1 MTTMKRLILIFL
13 WILVSLPSPARGLRV
28 AFVGD
33 PQVDDSLELEFARK
47 SIYREL
53 MQRKD
58 IDLAVFLGDLVNDK
72 PELLLPTRAILD
84 SLPFRWVCV
93 PGNHDRDLYPKNPD
107 GKRRLRDLQTYRKI
121 IGHPDTTFV
130 TRGIRFI
137 LMNNVRHSEKGE
149 YEGGLTSGQKHW
161 LDSVVTTSP
170 GVKVAL
176 TVFAAHIPLGRPE
189 SADSVYSI
197 LDKAGALMTVFGH
210 THTVSRHSLRMPS
223 GRETEILLA
232 GASCGSWWRGVPD
245 GAGIPYALQN
255 CGAPR
260 GYFIASFKGGGDYSL
275 KYKCVGRPES
285 EMCSAYALPVS
296 SSKDSTLLTVNV
308 FGGSSD
314 GILEA
319 KAKGVK
325 GWIQLSPD
333 AVTAPEV
340 LEVID
345 FNRKATKE
353 ERKKNKRDF
362 IPLRNM
368 KSPHVWSAVIPSAAE
383 SPVGR
388 TLKVRYRDAHISF
401 TSSAVPKDGTSF
413 LQKRER

>member
-1 MTTMKRLILIFL
+1 MKRLILIFL

-210 THTVSRHSLRMPS
+210 THTVSRHSVRMPS
-223 GRETEILLA
+223 GREMEMLVA
-232 GASCGSWWRGVPD
+232 GAACGSWWRGVRD
-245 GAGIPYALQN
+245 ASGVPYALQN

-260 GYFIASFKGGGDYSL
+260 GYFIADFNRKGKYSL
-275 KYKCVGRPES
+275 KYKCVGRPEEEQFS
-285 EMCSAYALPVS
+285 IYS
-296 SSKDSTLLTVNV
+296 STLKSISQGISRDSTVLTVNV

-314 GILEA
+314 GILE
-319 KAKGVK
+319 VK
-325 GWIQLSPD
+325 GIKGWRPLSLKGE
-333 AVTAPEV
+333 TALEV

-345 FNRKATKE
+345 FNRRATRE

-368 KSPHVWSAVIPSAAE
+368 KSPHVWSGLMDGDLTGKSI
-383 SPVGR
+383 R
-388 TLKVRYRDAHISF
+388 VRYRDSCMSF